1 MARLRSDIL
10 IAALLRRAQQAGA
23 FAVLRRRGAGEAG
36 AIFITVDHL
45 DGTIDLYAPAP
56 PRPDDEPDRARR
68 FDIVMRGVS
77 AEEIQNRM
85 LREEKFDTDLW
96 WIEIEDRAGRSFTDE
111 G

>member
-23 FAVLRRRGAGEAG
+23 SAVLRRRGAGEAG

-45 DGTIDLYAPAP
+45 DGKIDLYAPAP
-56 PRPDDEPDRARR
+56 PRPDDEPDRERR
-68 FDIVMRGVS
+68 FDIVMS
-77 AEEIQNRM
+77 AAAPGDVLSRM
-85 LREEKFDTDLW
+85 QREEKFASDLW

-111 G
+111 V